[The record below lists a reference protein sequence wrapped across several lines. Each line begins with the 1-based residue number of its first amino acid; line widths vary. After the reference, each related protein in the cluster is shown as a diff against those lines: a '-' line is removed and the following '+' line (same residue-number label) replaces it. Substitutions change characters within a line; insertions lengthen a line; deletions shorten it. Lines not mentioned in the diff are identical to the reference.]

1 MVVDPEKLAKLQKS
15 APKKVGG
22 SRVKAKKAIKKAF
35 QYQMEGHGLNIVEVL
50 STCPTNWG
58 LSPVEAMKWLEDNM
72 IPYYP
77 LGVYKDKGAE

>member
-1 MVVDPEKLAKLQKS
+1 MRLQMTVTKIRKRDGRLADFNEGKIAQ
-15 APKKVGG
+15 
-22 SRVKAKKAIKKAF
+22 AITKAF
-35 QYQMEGHGLNIVEVL
+35 KYQMEGHGLSIVEVL

-58 LSPVEAMKWLEDNM
+58 MSPVEALKWLEDNM